1 MHEVNTVAARLDRGR
16 WLPARARRRRIPG
29 SELASPAPAQ
39 RMVAVSR
46 LIIACACLTVAAI
59 VLATGIGYRWAWQS
73 DERLTLEQHAALRNA
88 ISVLQPSLLKSGDA
102 DPRLIRTAEQI
113 AGVKNIKFT
122 SNPDTTDREMQPVVT
137 GDGRIAGFF
146 VWDSSR
152 HMTRAM
158 NRLASVAAVIAFA
171 LAGFAAMSLFHLKR
185 AQRELAV
192 REAEAARAADEDK
205 LTGLPNHAKTLEL
218 LDLALAEQPD
228 DACTTFALIEIDGM
242 DDVAAQHGVLGSD
255 ELIAGVAR
263 LLKEALPAHA
273 MCGRIAT
280 DEFAVILT
288 ASPHIDAEA
297 VIRTALESIARPHW
311 LDSVVRISAHAGFAQ
326 APRHAKTRGELTR
339 RADLALRAAARKG
352 PGAIV
357 MFNVSIDTVSTDQK
371 FIHRELPRALSA
383 NELDLYYQP
392 IVASHGGRMVGV
404 EALLRWNHATRGTI
418 APATFIPVAEQMG
431 LMDTIGA
438 FVLRRALHEAKR
450 WPDDLYVAV
459 NLSPLQVRDRTIVDL
474 VRSALEESAVAPSR
488 LVLEITE
495 GVLIDNPDEMVK
507 RIKDLHDLGVRVALD
522 DFGSGY
528 SNLGYLQRFPL
539 DKLKIDKSFV
549 AALGHSSNG
558 GVIIQAI
565 VALGRAL
572 GLTVL
577 VEGVET
583 EHQRVLLRLAG
594 CDEMQGFLFA
604 KPAPAKAIDRLL
616 VQAKKGGKPLA
627 ASDEALTA

>member
-1 MHEVNTVAARLDRGR
+1 VHEVNTVAARLDRER
-16 WLPARARRRRIPG
+16 WLPARARRKHIPG
-29 SELASPAPAQ
+29 SELASPAP

-46 LIIACACLTVAAI
+46 LIIACACLTVVAI
-59 VLATGIGYRWAWQS
+59 GLATGIGYRWAWQS
-73 DERLTLEQHAALRNA
+73 DERVTLEQHAALRNA

-102 DPRLIRTAEQI
+102 DRRLIRIAEQI
-113 AGVKNIKFT
+113 AGVKNIRFT

-273 MCGRIAT
+273 RCGRIAT

-297 VIRTALESIARPHW
+297 VIRTALESMR
-311 LDSVVRISAHAGFAQ
+311 VRTGS
-326 APRHAKTRGELTR
+326 
-339 RADLALRAAARKG
+339 
-352 PGAIV
+352 
-357 MFNVSIDTVSTDQK
+357 TVSS
-371 FIHRELPRALSA
+371 E
-383 NELDLYYQP
+383 
-392 IVASHGGRMVGV
+392 
-404 EALLRWNHATRGTI
+404 
-418 APATFIPVAEQMG
+418 
-431 LMDTIGA
+431 
-438 FVLRRALHEAKR
+438 
-450 WPDDLYVAV
+450 
-459 NLSPLQVRDRTIVDL
+459 
-474 VRSALEESAVAPSR
+474 
-488 LVLEITE
+488 
-495 GVLIDNPDEMVK
+495 
-507 RIKDLHDLGVRVALD
+507 
-522 DFGSGY
+522 
-528 SNLGYLQRFPL
+528 
-539 DKLKIDKSFV
+539 
-549 AALGHSSNG
+549 
-558 GVIIQAI
+558 
-565 VALGRAL
+565 
-572 GLTVL
+572 
-577 VEGVET
+577 
-583 EHQRVLLRLAG
+583 
-594 CDEMQGFLFA
+594 
-604 KPAPAKAIDRLL
+604 
-616 VQAKKGGKPLA
+616 
-627 ASDEALTA
+627 

>member
-1 MHEVNTVAARLDRGR
+1 
-16 WLPARARRRRIPG
+16 
-29 SELASPAPAQ
+29 
-39 RMVAVSR
+39 
-46 LIIACACLTVAAI
+46 
-59 VLATGIGYRWAWQS
+59 
-73 DERLTLEQHAALRNA
+73 
-88 ISVLQPSLLKSGDA
+88 
-102 DPRLIRTAEQI
+102 
-113 AGVKNIKFT
+113 VKNIKFT

-137 GDGRIAGFF
+137 GNGRIAGFF

-158 NRLASVAAVIAFA
+158 NRLASVAAVIAIA
-171 LAGFAAMSLFHLKR
+171 LVGFAAMSLSHLKR

-263 LLKEALPAHA
+263 LLKAALPAHA

-311 LDSVVRISAHAGFAQ
+311 IDSVVRISAHAGFTQ
-326 APRHAKTRGELTR
+326 ASRHAKTRGELTR

-357 MFNVSIDTVSTDQK
+357 MFNASIDTVSTDQK

-474 VRSALEESAVAPSR
+474 VRSVLEESAVAPSR

-604 KPAPAKAIDRLL
+604 KPAPANAIDRLL

-627 ASDEALTA
+627 ASEEALTA